1 MKALHTVE
9 GIDAS
14 VRLPG
19 SKSLTHRALIA
30 AALARGE
37 SRLLGALD
45 CEDTRLTAA
54 ALIKM
59 GAAVKWEG
67 DSVRVLGVG
76 GRIRTCSGLMHH
88 DLGNSG
94 TSFRLLLSVA
104 ALGRG
109 RFFFTGSPRMAKRPV
124 GELAAALGAM
134 GTRISFSGTPGF
146 PPLTLFGRGL
156 AGGELCMSAGT
167 SSQHLSSLLL
177 AAPYA
182 ARDTRIHVTGEPVSR
197 PYTDLTLRVME
208 GFGVTVEREGLHTFH
223 IPAGIPYGPR
233 QYRVDGDASSASYFW
248 AAAAVTGGRVVT
260 RNISPLHTSQG
271 DMSFLD
277 ILERMGCRIQ
287 RHSDRVEVAGGGLRR
302 ITVDM
307 GDMPDMVPTLAAVAL
322 FARGPTVMRNVA
334 HLRYK
339 ESDRLEAVARE
350 WRRIGGRVEVQAD
363 GLVVHGGGPFQGSDV
378 DPHNDHRIAMGLA
391 VAGLRIPG
399 IRLQNPDCVAKSFPG
414 FWELWGRL

>member
-1 MKALHTVE
+1 MKTLHTIE
-9 GIDAS
+9 GMDAS
-14 VRLPG
+14 VTLPG
-19 SKSLTHRALIA
+19 SKSLTHRALIT

-54 ALIKM
+54 ALVKM

-67 DSVRVLGVG
+67 DSVRILGVEG
-76 GRIRTCSGLMHH
+76 GIRTNSDRIHH

-109 RFFFTGSPRMAKRPV
+109 RSFFTGTSRMALRPV
-124 GELAAALGAM
+124 GELATALTTMGA
-134 GTRISFSGTPGF
+134 RISFSGRPGF
-146 PPLTLFGRGL
+146 PPLILFARGL
-156 AGGELCMSAGT
+156 AGGEVRMSAGT
-167 SSQHLSSLLL
+167 SSQHLSSLLI

-182 ARDTRIHVTGEPVSR
+182 ARDTRIRVIGEPVSR
-197 PYTDLTLRVME
+197 PYTDLTVRVMQE
-208 GFGVTVEREGLHTFH
+208 FGVTVVREGAHTFH
-223 IPAGIPYGPR
+223 IPAGTSYGPG
-233 QYRVDGDASSASYFW
+233 QYRIEGDASSASYFW

-260 RNISPLHTSQG
+260 RNISPFRTAQG
-271 DMSFLD
+271 DMGFLD

-287 RHSDRVEVAGGGLRR
+287 RHTDRVEVAAGALKPV
-302 ITVDM
+302 TVDM

-322 FARGPTVMRNVA
+322 FARGPTVIRNVA

-339 ESDRLEAVARE
+339 ESDRLETVARE
-350 WRRIGGRVEVQAD
+350 WRRIGGRVEVRAD

-378 DPHNDHRIAMGLA
+378 DPHNDHRIAMSLA

-399 IRLQNPDCVAKSFPG
+399 IRLQNPDCVAKSFPD
-414 FWELWGRL
+414 FWELWNRL